1 MGVGFLEQDLR
12 RRSFLK
18 WSSAVAGSGALV
30 GVGLSLTEMPGVG
43 PQQAAAAGDGMAD
56 ADRTVWSACVV
67 NCGSRCPIRLQI
79 KDGTVERV
87 LPDNTGDDSLFN
99 RQIRACV
106 RGRNM
111 RQRIYN
117 PDRIKTPLKRRDGNL
132 AQALMSSHLQGAE
145 GYWKGLI
152 TGQQPE
158 DAGAGQGA

>member
-30 GVGLSLTEMPGVG
+30 GVGLSLTGMPGVG

-111 RQRIYN
+111 LSKMN
-117 PDRIKTPLKRRDGNL
+117 SNATFMSPKMKTASIIAVPSAPSRRVPHPGPCP
-132 AQALMSSHLQGAE
+132 
-145 GYWKGLI
+145 
-152 TGQQPE
+152 GQKCVR
-158 DAGAGQGA
+158 AR